1 MDTKYI
7 KIIFF
12 IYIIFY
18 CCTFFNGIKAK
29 ISVADD
35 YKLKYNGEKNDEHS
49 GAKQILGIK
58 QECDL
63 VKL

>member
-7 KIIFF
+7 KIVFF

-35 YKLKYNGEKNDEHS
+35 YKLKYNGEKNDEPIS
-49 GAKQILGIK
+49 NIQGLNKS
-58 QECDL
+58 L
-63 VKL
+63 V